1 MSALQDLESPMIE
14 LGTTVKALKH
24 MAMVMDNGQAGRN
37 VHNLLFF
44 LAYHLE
50 HIHEDLY
57 ARFEAVSD
65 AYRGQP
71 KDGPALVN

>member
-1 MSALQDLESPMIE
+1 MSTLTDLEIPMIE

-24 MAMVMDNGQAGRN
+24 MAMSMAEGQDGRN

-57 ARFEAVSD
+57 ERFEAVTD
-65 AYRGQP
+65 ADRNGP
-71 KDGPALVN
+71 KNGPTLVS